1 VSKIFGWVVKNPL
14 VSFVVGVV
22 AIGTVAL
29 GVVALVSSGDSGSS
43 SSSSTDAPSDSVV
56 DSTLP
61 GDSVAPS
68 DSGSVPV
75 AGEAVVD
82 VVVPAGIKLLGS
94 TSVVDDANW
103 VTTITGGSGSVGGF
117 DLSSVDFSGSLETV
131 DGVTSGSVTVVL
143 SNHPQV
149 VPTWKNDATLVLTY
163 SVAKKAL
170 VGEVTYSLSRGQG
183 KIDLSG
189 ALNDDGSY
197 ELVAKGLVPFAG
209 QTIALSGSYSAPKNG
224 AVDVKAMW
232 RITGSGAAGVIDKN
246 TPTGVTTIEMTER
259 VPGVTGTTTVVL
271 GDTTPVV
278 ANARVLILDE
288 KAWRVRILN
297 ASTKS
302 WAPKVFP
309 VLTVAT
315 KDLTGV
321 IESKNNAVTWDVA
334 TTAVLTSSKLTM
346 NGTFTYSA
354 AKTWNVA
361 ISNGGGQVLGLS
373 QPMSK
378 PSIQGSIVI
387 DNGVIDGKVT
397 VTTNDLKM
405 ISLPEGWDPLTR
417 LTIKFSNASGAIVKQ
432 TNVAAVISRKN
443 SRILLDGDVQGEG
456 AYALTVAGVL
466 RMGATPIPLVG
477 RYESVGYV
485 KNGVAR
491 TVPYYKFSG
500 SISDA
505 EGGKVPLSS
514 GFGLGGGSIGS
525 DSESSIQ
532 TAGVRTLQQTSG
544 IRQPMAAS
552 SAMGGTVDMAFDD
565 FSTFKKYADI
575 QYSDEDNWTATLT
588 VQVGD
593 TWDVPGFPG
602 LSISA
607 ESMTGTVQST
617 DGDLTWNVS
626 INNTTWSNSTTG
638 VDINAQ
644 FTLGD
649 TCPLEDNCSDA
660 EGIYLG
666 MLNGTM
672 DLPDG
677 LPSLAINGALNTD
690 GSWGRIEG
698 VAPDADFENFSI
710 TTPTLTVWKGERE
723 DSFDPNM
730 EMPDLSAAND
740 GLNFEFCG
748 DFEIHIPGIPT
759 TGTGGCVEWTPD
771 GFVIS
776 QVAVG
781 GSVDGGSSDG
791 GVELDSSQL
800 TGWAWTNLTSLPSVN
815 LYDTVLQLKP
825 ELNSLTAS
833 FTLPGYL
840 MDKVGLDDS
849 LSNVKATGWFDDSDF
864 SLDAEL
870 DVNMSNGGFSLN
882 TITFHIGKEGNSFS
896 LSIGAEALVK
906 VSGNKFPMGVYIGFS
921 AGGGTSEFV
930 IEMDVSGTQSAMPTG
945 GFDAASLVPTG
956 SFEPDD
962 TSAIDGSFD
971 NRQGKGN
978 IPHGDFEDAT
988 DSENMLPNP
997 DFESG
1002 TGTSILTNGDFE
1014 DGNSGNFLSNG
1025 DIEDLDFT
1033 YNGDFE
1039 EGSATGWAT
1048 SSGYTTTV
1056 LSNET
1061 APTED
1066 EGITAVTVKN
1076 TRTTGGPYLNTGLY
1090 QSISWAPQGGAS
1102 YVLSAWVKS
1111 PDTTTGRISLGV
1123 QQTGTGSGCLTQPT
1137 LAQYQIFNVTT
1148 DWQQVSFS
1156 VTGSLCRSSFNII
1169 LDPLDANDSVE
1180 IDAVTFT
1187 ASIAGNGTTPN
1198 LLPPGNME
1206 DLDVLLNGDFE
1217 TGSASSWTT
1226 SSGFTTTVLPNEAST
1241 AEPLGTT
1248 AVKVYN
1254 TKTSGGPYNDVGL
1267 YQNLSWAPI
1276 AGANYTLSAWVKSP
1290 DTTTGRIGL
1299 WIDQK
1304 GTASG
1309 CPSQTTVSQYQVFNV
1324 TTSWTQVSYTVTGSS
1339 CKTSFTVTL
1348 DPLDYGD
1355 TVEIDTVT
1363 FSPGTTSTVTSINAL
1378 PNVLKPTTLSGVA
1391 SGSPNVRVSPSTA
1404 HSGNGVLSATG
1415 SSTNWDMY
1423 WSTDESP
1430 TQFTTYTFSGWVKCS
1445 TCSSVAGNVYMDTA
1459 GGTTDSVSQ
1468 AITINQTWQQ
1478 FSVSLYMANSGHTDT
1493 RPGFKDIATTN
1504 TEILFDDM
1512 SLTVNSLSTVPN
1524 VDKPTVLS
1532 GVPAPTVSFDP
1543 NAAHSG
1549 SGVLRA
1555 MGTSTNWDMYWST
1568 LESPAQYS
1576 TYTFVGWAKCR
1587 SCSTMA
1593 GNIYLDS
1600 TGGTTDS
1607 AQAPITLTQT
1617 WQKFSVS
1624 LYMAHSGHTDIRPGF
1639 KDIATTYS
1647 EVLFDDM
1654 SVQLVPWAP
1663 NPATSNALVEY
1674 VPTDGTNVHDGLGSL
1689 IYEARANSTSVYFDT
1704 AAPTQ
1709 YATYTGSIW
1718 VKAPVNTNAT
1728 LKITAKGGT
1737 EEVASVNF
1745 TATTSWQQ
1753 ISKNLTVNN
1762 ASHTAL
1768 RIEVLITSNATTSA
1782 PQTIYLD
1789 DGSIVGAPVEIFPDS
1804 DSTWSGVGYTNFESA
1819 PPISNSAGVSYVSD
1833 YGNTGKS
1840 LRTDGNADYWY
1851 FNSDSWG
1858 AVKGDFD
1865 ASVDV
1870 YMPNNNS
1877 TREIANVGFWITGTG
1892 TSAIGYGYRL
1902 DTGGSNGFITFNGNN
1917 RAWVSGNSN
1926 GSNVPRGVWMRVRLT
1941 AVGDDVTGSI
1951 TRLDTGAVLGTQTL
1965 TMPAGNRSGVF
1976 GQALDAY
1983 GSGTTTYGQ
1992 RWDNFQL
1999 YSGSTA
2005 MHLYEDSSKAHGGS
2019 GYMQLR
2025 ATSGSAYASRD
2036 TTAAPSQGNTYVGSA
2051 WVKSAGSNISG
2062 KLTVSVNGT
2071 SDTATTSFTANGTWQ
2086 MVTVNLPVNGSAGTS
2101 MEMQIEN
2108 ATAGQSLWVDDAAI
2122 QLVGLTQPTPW
2133 GIVPGSG
2140 GTVATAAYADSTIA
2154 HGGDNYLQ
2162 FSASGSAGSISYPST
2177 FTPVVGD
2184 NYTASVWVKSANGSN
2199 MSGQLGISLEG
2210 GTTEQ
2215 RWVSF
2220 TANGTWQQVWVT
2232 IPVTKTNNTTIKTLV
2247 KSSTLGAS
2255 MLIDDADTRQ
2265 MTPWLIVEPSGT
2277 TSAQLLIEDRSSAA
2291 DGSGFERLITTGT
2304 NAGVYTSQ
2312 PTTVQAG
2319 ATWTM
2324 KANVRSANGGD
2335 VNGRLLL
2342 TASGGSSSSSETV
2355 TQNFTA
2361 NGDWQ
2366 VVELTFTATNAN
2378 TTIRSEVDL
2387 SSGGTLDI
2395 DAITLTQDTV
2405 VQSDPWTAVIGSGGT
2420 VSQVVKVDSS
2430 RAHDSDG
2437 VLQFSTTGSAESGMQ
2452 HSINTTPA
2460 VGSIYSGTVWVRSST
2475 GTPISGRFV
2484 LSTVGGTLESAS
2496 TSFTATS
2503 DWQMVSLQ
2511 LPIANNGH
2519 TQLVTQVL
2527 LTTAG
2532 VTLDVDDV
2540 VVQEYDWAVFGVTA
2554 SQTQVNDAD
2563 EAQSGSGYLRISK
2576 TSNDD
2581 GGVQIDTAG
2590 NLSAGTSQTMTMY
2603 VRSTTGANVAGHMT
2617 LSGVGGSVQDS
2628 ASTTFTA
2635 STNWTKVSVT
2645 VAISNPDQTAL
2656 RSMVFVDSM
2665 NAGLEIDSVNV
2676 AEEPLGQP
2684 DGVTTPLLHPETGYV
2699 YLWDDA
2705 FGIPGAHLWSM
2716 TAQVAIIN
2724 GRPALGL
2731 GATVYFDPTKASG
2744 VMTGTDWVK
2753 GDLVANISTVEPC
2766 FQFGFD
2772 ATDTNARVAIDGGVL
2787 STSLFQLS
2795 FAPRGCTV
2803 GDYVIAPGSV
2813 FAFDATLG
2821 DASLHF
2827 DLETGRDDNGLPTF
2841 YTDMR
2846 VQNLKLAGTTYNDM
2860 ELIIDISAAGSEVSF
2875 NGDFTLPMGSM
2886 VGNFE
2891 LTVNSDLLHMA
2902 GSVTLSDW
2910 SMVGG
2915 SFDVNSFNY
2924 NMSMDIPFGS
2934 GSCANFSAGTSGNM
2948 SMGSKSYIFDGNM
2961 TFECGELTVFHMHF
2975 DYMKKSVSYDFYL
2988 DYNSSNHVLSG
2999 GLAFKFERSTSWKY
3013 LSHRYRRHP
3022 KFEIKLDFSMDFDNP
3037 GNGKLSFYGFISVS
3051 GGEGSLSC
3059 TLNANGDD
3067 SCSLYVKIKVLGT
3080 HVYRGSW

>member
-1 VSKIFGWVVKNPL
+1 MSKFFGWVVKNPL
-14 VSFVVGVV
+14 VSVVVGAV
-22 AIGTVAL
+22 AVGTVTL
-29 GVVALVSSGDSGSS
+29 GVVALVSSGDSGT
-43 SSSSTDAPSDSVV
+43 SSSSTEAPSDSVV

-61 GDSVAPS
+61 GDSVAPT
-68 DSGSVPV
+68 DSASVPV
-75 AGEAVVD
+75 TGEAVVD
-82 VVVPAGIKLLGS
+82 IATPAGIKLMGS
-94 TSVVDDANW
+94 TSVTDDANW
-103 VTTITGGSGSVGGF
+103 TTTIIGGSGSIGGF
-117 DLSSVDFSGSLETV
+117 DLLSDDFSGS
-131 DGVTSGSVTVVL
+131 VTSANGVITGKVTIAL
-143 SNHPQV
+143 SEHPKV
-149 VPTWKNDATLVLTY
+149 VPTWTNAASLVLTY
-163 SVAKKAL
+163 SDAKKAL
-170 VGEVTYSLSRGQG
+170 VGEVQYSLSRGQG
-183 KIDLSG
+183 KISMTG
-189 ALNDDGSY
+189 ALNEDGSY
-197 ELVAKGLVPFAG
+197 ELTANGSVPFAG
-209 QTIALSGSYSAPKNG
+209 QTIALTGSYVAPKNG
-224 AVDVKAMW
+224 ATDVKSIWHIA
-232 RITGSGAAGVIDKN
+232 GSGAAGVIDKN
-246 TPTGVTTIEMTER
+246 TPTGITTIDMTDR

-271 GDTTPVV
+271 GDTTPVI

-297 ASTKS
+297 SSTNK

-321 IESKNNAVTWDVA
+321 IASKNNVVTWDVA
-334 TTAVLTSSKLTM
+334 TTAVLTSAKLTM
-346 NGTFTYSA
+346 DGTFTYSA

-378 PSIQGSIVI
+378 PSIQGSITI
-387 DNGVIDGKVT
+387 DNGRIDGKVT

-417 LTIKFSNASGAIVKQ
+417 LTIKFSNSTGAIVKQ

-443 SRILLDGDVQGEG
+443 SRILLDGDIQGDG
-456 AYALTVAGVL
+456 AFGLTVAGVL
-466 RMGATPIPLVG
+466 RMGKTPLPLIG
-477 RYESVGYV
+477 RYESAGYV

-491 TVPYYKFSG
+491 TVPYYKFSA
-500 SISDA
+500 SIKDA
-505 EGGKVPLSS
+505 EGGKVPLSA
-514 GFGLGGGSIGS
+514 GLGLGGGSIGM
-525 DSESSIQ
+525 DSEATVQ
-532 TAGVRTLQQTSG
+532 TAGVRTVQQTSG
-544 IRQPMAAS
+544 SRQPMAAT
-552 SAMGGTVDMAFDD
+552 GGLGGPVDMAFDD

-575 QYSDEDNWTATLT
+575 KYTDEDNWVATLT
-588 VQVGD
+588 VQVGE
-593 TWDVPGFPG
+593 TWEVPGFPG

-607 ESMTGTVQST
+607 ESMSGTIEST

-626 INNTTWSNSTTG
+626 INNTTWHNSTTG

-649 TCPLEDNCSDA
+649 TCPLEENCSDA
-660 EGIYLG
+660 EGVYLG

-690 GSWGRIEG
+690 GSWGRIQG

-710 TTPTLTVWKGERE
+710 TSPTLTVWKGERE

-748 DFEIHIPGIPT
+748 DFTIHIPGIPT

-781 GSVDGGSSDG
+781 GGVDGGSSSG

-825 ELNSLTAS
+825 ELNSLTAN
-833 FTLPGYL
+833 FKLPGYL

-870 DVNMSNGGFSLN
+870 EVNMSNGGFSLN
-882 TITFHIGKEGNSFS
+882 TITFHIGKEGNAFS

-921 AGGGTSEFV
+921 AGGGTTEFV
-930 IEMDVSGTQSAMPTG
+930 IEMDVSGTQSALATG
-945 GFDAASLVPTG
+945 AFDAASLVPTG

-978 IPHGDFEDAT
+978 IPHGDFEDASA
-988 DSENMLPNP
+988 SENLLPNP

-1033 YNGDFE
+1033 NNGDFE
-1039 EGSATGWAT
+1039 EGNTTGWGT
-1048 SSGYTTTV
+1048 YGGYTTTV

-1066 EGITAVTVKN
+1066 EGMTAVKVKN
-1076 TRTTGGPYLNTGLY
+1076 NNTSGGPYLNSGLY
-1090 QSISWAPQGGAS
+1090 QDIAWSPQGGAT
-1102 YVLSAWVKS
+1102 YTLSAWVKS
-1111 PDTTTGRISLGV
+1111 PDTTTGRIGLWV
-1123 QQTGTGSGCLTQPT
+1123 QQVGTGSGCSTQPT
-1137 LAQYQIFNVTT
+1137 LAQNQVFNVTT

-1156 VTGSLCRSSFNII
+1156 VTGALCRNSFRII
-1169 LDPLDANDSVE
+1169 LDPLDANDTVE

-1187 ASIAGNGTTPN
+1187 ASIAGNGVTSN
-1198 LLPPGNME
+1198 LLPPGNVE
-1206 DLDVLLNGDFE
+1206 DLDVLVNGDFE
-1217 TGSASSWTT
+1217 TGNANSWAT
-1226 SSGFTTTVLPNEAST
+1226 SSGFTTTVLANEAST

-1254 TKTSGGPYNDVGL
+1254 TKTSGGPYNNVGL
-1267 YQNLSWAPI
+1267 YQNLTWAPVS
-1276 AGANYTLSAWVKSP
+1276 GATYTLSAWVKSP

-1309 CPSQTTVSQYQVFNV
+1309 CSSQTTVSQYQVFNV
-1324 TTSWTQVSYTVTGSS
+1324 TTSWTQVSYTVTGTS

-1355 TVEIDTVT
+1355 TVEIDSVSFT
-1363 FSPGTTSTVTSINAL
+1363 PGTTSAVTSINAL

-1430 TQFTTYTFSGWVKCS
+1430 TQFTTYTFSAWVKCS
-1445 TCSSVAGNVYMDTA
+1445 TCSSVAGNVFMDTA
-1459 GGTTDSVSQ
+1459 GGTTDSVNQ
-1468 AITINQTWQQ
+1468 AITINQTWQK

-1493 RPGFKDIATTN
+1493 RPGFKDIATAN

-1512 SLTVNSLSTVPN
+1512 TLTVNSLSTVPN

-1600 TGGTTDS
+1600 TGGTTDW

-1617 WQKFSVS
+1617 WQKFSVT
-1624 LYMAHSGHTDIRPGF
+1624 LYMANSGHTDIRPGF

-1654 SVQLVPWAP
+1654 SVQMVPWKP
-1663 NPATSNALVEY
+1663 LPATSNVLAEY

-1689 IYEARANSTSVYFDT
+1689 IYEARSSGSSVYFDT
-1704 AAPTQ
+1704 AAPTR

-1737 EEVASVNF
+1737 EEVATQTF

-1762 ASHTAL
+1762 ASHTSL

-1789 DGSIVGAPVEIFPDS
+1789 DGSIVGAPVEIFPAADS
-1804 DSTWSGVGYTNFESA
+1804 AWSGVGYTNFESP
-1819 PPISNSAGVSYVSD
+1819 PPINNSAGVIYATD

-1851 FNSDSWG
+1851 FNTDSWG
-1858 AVKGDFD
+1858 NVNGDFD
-1865 ASVDV
+1865 ESVDV
-1870 YMPNNNS
+1870 YVPSANT
-1877 TREIANVGFWITGTG
+1877 TREIANVAFWVTGSG
-1892 TSAIGYGYRL
+1892 SSAVGYAYRL
-1902 DTGGSNGFITFNGNN
+1902 DTNGSNGFITFNGGN
-1917 RAWVSGNSN
+1917 RYWVTGNSN

-1941 AVGDDVTGSI
+1941 ATGDDVTGSI
-1951 TRLDTGAVLGTQTL
+1951 TRLDTGAVLANQTL
-1965 TMPAGNRSGVF
+1965 TMPAGNRSGFF
-1976 GQALDAY
+1976 GQSTDA
-1983 GSGTTTYGQ
+1983 SGNNTSTSGQ

-2025 ATSGSAYASRD
+2025 TTTGSAYASRD
-2036 TTAAPSQGNTYVGSA
+2036 TTAVPSQGNTYVGTA

-2071 SDTATTSFTANGTWQ
+2071 TDTATTSFTANGSWQ
-2086 MVTVNLPVNGSAGTS
+2086 KVTVNLPVNGSGGTS
-2101 MEMQIEN
+2101 MKMQVEN
-2108 ATAGQSLWVDDAAI
+2108 ATAGQSLWVDDASI

-2140 GTVATAAYADSTIA
+2140 GKVTTAAYADSTIA

-2162 FSASGSAGSISYPST
+2162 FSATGSAGSISYPST

-2184 NYTASVWVKSANGSN
+2184 NYSASVWVKSATGSN

-2247 KSSTLGAS
+2247 KSSTLGAN

-2265 MTPWLIVEPSGT
+2265 MKPWLIVEPSGT
-2277 TSAQLLIEDRSSAA
+2277 TSAQLLIDDRNSAA
-2291 DGSGFERLITTGT
+2291 DGSGYERLVTTGT
-2304 NAGVYTSQ
+2304 NAGVYATQ
-2312 PTTVQAG
+2312 TTTVQTG
-2319 ATWTM
+2319 VTWTL
-2324 KANVRSANGGD
+2324 KASVRSTTGAN

-2361 NGDWQ
+2361 NADWQ
-2366 VVELTFTATNAN
+2366 VVELNFKATKAN
-2378 TTIRSEVDL
+2378 TTIRPEVDL
-2387 SSGGTLDI
+2387 SSGGKLDI

-2405 VQSDPWTAVIGSGGT
+2405 VQSDPWTTVVGSGGAVT
-2420 VSQVVKVDSS
+2420 QVVKVDST
-2430 RAHDSDG
+2430 RAHDSYG
-2437 VLQFSTTGSAESGMQ
+2437 VLQFSKTGSAESGIQ
-2452 HSINTTPA
+2452 HSIKTTPA
-2460 VGSIYSGTVWVRSST
+2460 VGANYSGTVWVRSST
-2475 GTPISGRFV
+2475 GTAISGRFV

-2496 TSFTATS
+2496 TNFTATS
-2503 DWQMVSLQ
+2503 DWQMVSLR
-2511 LPIANNGH
+2511 LPIANSGH
-2519 TQLVTQVL
+2519 TQLTTQVL
-2527 LTTAG
+2527 VTTAG
-2532 VTLDVDDV
+2532 TTLDVDDV
-2540 VVQEYDWAVFGVTA
+2540 IVQNYDWAVFGATA
-2554 SQTQVNDAD
+2554 SQTQMNNAD
-2563 EAQSGSGYLRISK
+2563 QAQSGSGYLKISK
-2576 TSNDD
+2576 TSNVD
-2581 GGVQIDTAG
+2581 GGVQIDTPG
-2590 NLSAGTSQTMTMY
+2590 NLSTNTSQTMTMY
-2603 VRSTTGANVAGHMT
+2603 VRSTTGSNVAGHMT
-2617 LSGVGGSVQDS
+2617 LSGVGGSAQNT
-2628 ASTTFTA
+2628 ASTSFTA
-2635 STNWTKVSVT
+2635 STDWKQVSVT
-2645 VAISNPDQTAL
+2645 VGISNAGQTAL
-2656 RSMVFVDSM
+2656 RSKVFVDAV

-2676 AEEPLGQP
+2676 AQEPLGQP
-2684 DGVTTPLLHPETGYV
+2684 DGVTTPLPHPNSGYV

-2744 VMTGTDWVK
+2744 VMTGTDWLK
-2753 GDLVANISTVEPC
+2753 GDLVANISTAEPC

-2772 ATDTNARVAIDGGVL
+2772 ATGTNARVAVDGGVF
-2787 STSLFQLS
+2787 STSRFQLS

-2803 GDYVIAPGSV
+2803 GDYVIAPGSIL
-2813 FAFDATLG
+2813 AFDATLG

-2827 DLETGRDDNGLPTF
+2827 DLETGRDDNGIPTF

-2886 VGNFE
+2886 VGDFE
-2891 LTVNSDLLHMA
+2891 LTVNSNLLHMA

-2910 SMVGG
+2910 KMVGG
-2915 SFDVNSFNY
+2915 SFDIKSFNY

-2934 GSCANFSAGTSGNM
+2934 GSCATFSAGISGNM

-2961 TFECGELTVFHMHF
+2961 TLDCGRLTVLHIRFE
-2975 DYMKKSVSYDFYL
+2975 YMKKSVTYNFYL

-2999 GLAFKFERSTSWKY
+2999 GLAFKFERSTSWKF

-3051 GGEGSLSC
+3051 GGEGSLGC

-3080 HVYRGSW
+3080 HVYRGTW

>member
-1 VSKIFGWVVKNPL
+1 VSKIFGWVIKNPL
-14 VSFVVGVV
+14 VAAAVGVV
-22 AIGTVAL
+22 ALGSVVF
-29 GVVALVSSGDSGSS
+29 GVVALVGSGDSGSV
-43 SSSSTDAPSDSVV
+43 SSSSTDAPADSVV
-56 DSTLP
+56 DTSVPT
-61 GDSVAPS
+61 DSVAPTE
-68 DSGSVPV
+68 SGSVPV

-82 VVVPAGIKLLGS
+82 VVVPAGIKLTGS

-117 DLSSVDFSGSLETV
+117 DLSSNDFSGSLETV

-143 SNHPQV
+143 SNHPEV

-170 VGEVTYSLSRGQG
+170 VGEVKYSLSRGQG

-197 ELVAKGLVPFAG
+197 KLSAKGSVPFAG
-209 QTIALSGSYSAPKNG
+209 KTIALSGSYSAPKND
-224 AVDVKAMW
+224 AVDVKATW
-232 RITGSGAAGVIDKN
+232 RITGSGAAGVIDK
-246 TPTGVTTIEMTER
+246 TTATGVTTIDMTER

-297 ASTKS
+297 ASTKT

-321 IESKNNAVTWDVA
+321 IASKNNVVTWDLA

-378 PSIQGSIVI
+378 PSIQGSITI
-387 DNGVIDGKVT
+387 DNGAIDGKVT
-397 VTTNDLKM
+397 VTTNDVKM

-417 LTIKFSNASGAIVKQ
+417 LTIKFSNATGAIVKQ

-500 SISDA
+500 SIKDA
-505 EGGKVPLSS
+505 AGGKVPLST
-514 GFGLGGGSIGS
+514 GFALGGGSIGMN
-525 DSESSIQ
+525 SEATVQ
-532 TAGVRTLQQTSG
+532 TAGVRTVQQTSG
-544 IRQPMAAS
+544 SRQ
-552 SAMGGTVDMAFDD
+552 AMEATGGLGGTVDMAFEAY
-565 FSTFKKYADI
+565 STFKKYADI
-575 QYSDEDNWTATLT
+575 KYSDEDNWTATLT
-588 VQVGD
+588 VQVDD
-593 TWDVPGFPG
+593 TWEVPGFSG

-626 INNTTWSNSTTG
+626 IDNTTWRNSTTG

-666 MLNGTM
+666 MLDGTM

-698 VAPDADFENFSI
+698 VAPDADFDNFSI
-710 TTPTLTVWKGERE
+710 TAPTLTVWKGERE
-723 DSFDPNM
+723 DSFDENM

-740 GLNFEFCG
+740 GLNFQFCG
-748 DFEIHIPGIPT
+748 GFEISIPGIPT
-759 TGTGGCVEWTPD
+759 TGTNGCVEWTPD
-771 GFVIS
+771 GIVIA

-781 GSVDGGSSDG
+781 GSVDGGTSSG

-825 ELNSLTAS
+825 ELNSLTAN
-833 FTLPGYL
+833 FKLPGYL

-849 LSNVKATGWFDDSDF
+849 LSNIKATGWFDDTDF
-864 SLDAEL
+864 SLDGEL
-870 DVNMSNGGFSLN
+870 EVNMSNGGFSLN
-882 TITFHIGKEGNSFS
+882 TITFHIGKQGNAFS
-896 LSIGAEALVK
+896 LGIGAEALVK

-930 IEMDVSGTQSAMPTG
+930 IQMDVSGTQSAMPTG

-971 NRQGKGN
+971 SRQGKGS
-978 IPHGDFEDAT
+978 IPHGDFEDAS
-988 DSENMLPNP
+988 DSENLLPNP
-997 DFESG
+997 DFETG
-1002 TGTSILTNGDFE
+1002 TGASILPNGDFE

-1039 EGSATGWAT
+1039 EGNTSGWAT
-1048 SSGYTTTV
+1048 NSGYTTTV
-1056 LSNET
+1056 LSDET
-1061 APTED
+1061 APTEN
-1066 EGITAVTVKN
+1066 EGTTAVKVKN
-1076 TRTTGGPYLNTGLY
+1076 NNTSGGPYLNTGLY
-1090 QSISWAPQGGAS
+1090 QDIAWPPQGGAT
-1102 YVLSAWVKS
+1102 YTLSAWVKS
-1111 PDTTTGRISLGV
+1111 PDTTTGRIGLWV
-1123 QQTGTGSGCLTQPT
+1123 QQTGTGSGCSSQPT

-1156 VTGSLCRSSFNII
+1156 VNGALCRNGFRII
-1169 LDPLDANDSVE
+1169 LDPLDAGDTVE

-1187 ASIAGNGTTPN
+1187 PSIGGNGTTSN

-1217 TGSASSWTT
+1217 TGSASSWAT
-1226 SSGFTTTVLPNEAST
+1226 SSGFTTTVLANERST
-1241 AEPLGTT
+1241 AEPMGTT
-1248 AVKVYN
+1248 AVRVNN
-1254 TKTSGGPYNDVGL
+1254 TKTSGGPYNNVGL
-1267 YQNLSWAPI
+1267 YQNVSWAPV
-1276 AGANYTLSAWVKSP
+1276 ANATYTLSAWVKSP
-1290 DTTTGRIGL
+1290 DSTTGRIGL

-1309 CPSQTTVSQYQVFNV
+1309 CSSQTTVSQSQIFNV

-1355 TVEIDTVT
+1355 SVMIDSVSFT
-1363 FSPGTTSTVTSINAL
+1363 PGTSSSVSAIAAL
-1378 PNVLKPTTLSGVA
+1378 PNVLKPTVLSGVA
-1391 SGSPNVRVSPSTA
+1391 SGSPSVRVEPSIA
-1404 HSGNGVLSATG
+1404 RGGNGVLSATG

-1430 TQFTTYTFSGWVKCS
+1430 TQFTTYTFSGWVRCRS
-1445 TCSSVAGNVYMDTA
+1445 CLSMAGNMYMDTV
-1459 GGTTDSVSQ
+1459 GGTLDSVTR
-1468 AITINQTWQQ
+1468 AITITQTWQQ
-1478 FSVSLYMANSGHTDT
+1478 YSVTLYMANSGHTDT
-1493 RPGFKDIATTN
+1493 RPGFKDMAATN

-1512 SLTVNSLSTVPN
+1512 TLTVNSLSTVPN
-1524 VDKPTVLS
+1524 VDKPTALS

-1543 NAAHSG
+1543 DAAHSG
-1549 SGVLRA
+1549 QGVLRA

-1576 TYTFVGWAKCR
+1576 TFTFEAWAKCR
-1587 SCSTMA
+1587 SCGTMS

-1600 TGGTTDS
+1600 TGGTADT

-1617 WQKFSVS
+1617 WQKFSIS
-1624 LYMAHSGHTDIRPGF
+1624 LYISRSGHTDIRPGF
-1639 KDIATTYS
+1639 KDMATSYS

-1654 SVQLVPWAP
+1654 SIQSVPWSP
-1663 NPATSNALVEY
+1663 SPSTSNQLVEY
-1674 VPTDGTNVHDGLGSL
+1674 VPTDGTNVRDGLGSL
-1689 IYEARANSTSVYFDT
+1689 IYEARANGTSVYYDT
-1704 AAPTQ
+1704 APPTR

-1737 EEVASVNF
+1737 EEVATQTF
-1745 TATTSWQQ
+1745 TATTTWQQ

-1762 ASHTAL
+1762 ASHTSL

-1782 PQTIYLD
+1782 TQTIYID
-1789 DGSIVGAPVEIFPDS
+1789 DASIIGAPVEIFPDAA
-1804 DSTWSGVGYTNFESA
+1804 STWSGVGYTNFESA
-1819 PPISNSAGVSYVSD
+1819 PPISNSAGVSYVTD
-1833 YGNTGKS
+1833 FGNTGKS
-1840 LRTDGNADYWY
+1840 LRTDGNGDYWY

-1858 AVKGDFD
+1858 TVNGDFD
-1865 ASVDV
+1865 TSVDV
-1870 YMPNNNS
+1870 YIPSNNS
-1877 TREIANVGFWITGTG
+1877 SREIANVGFWITGTG
-1892 TSAIGYGYRL
+1892 NSAIGYGYRL
-1902 DTGGSNGFITFNGNN
+1902 DTGGSNGFITFNGGN

-1965 TMPAGNRSGVF
+1965 TMPAGNRSGAF
-1976 GQALDAY
+1976 GQGYDSQ
-1983 GSGTTTYGQ
+1983 GNGTTTYGQ

-2005 MHLYEDSSKAHGGS
+2005 VHLYEDSSKAHGGS
-2019 GYMQLR
+2019 GYMQIR
-2025 ATSGSAYASRD
+2025 TSSGSGYASRD
-2036 TTAAPSQGNTYVGSA
+2036 TVAVPSQGNTYVGSA

-2086 MVTVNLPVNGSAGTS
+2086 KVTVNLPVNGSSGTS
-2101 MEMQIEN
+2101 MKMQIEN

-2162 FSASGSAGSISYPST
+2162 FSASGSAGSIYYPST

-2184 NYTASVWVKSANGSN
+2184 NYTASLWVKSATGSN

-2215 RWVSF
+2215 KWVSF

-2232 IPVTKTNNTTIKTLV
+2232 ISVTKTNNTTIKTLV

-2265 MTPWLIVEPSGT
+2265 MKPWFIVEPSGT
-2277 TSAQLLIEDRSSAA
+2277 TSAQLLIDDRSLAA
-2291 DGSGFERLITTGT
+2291 DGSGFERLVTTGT
-2304 NAGVYTSQ
+2304 NAGVYATQ
-2312 PTTVQAG
+2312 ATTVQVG

-2324 KANVRSANGGD
+2324 KASVRSTNGGD

-2366 VVELTFTATNAN
+2366 VVELTYTATKAN
-2378 TTIRSEVDL
+2378 TAIRSEVDL
-2387 SSGGTLDI
+2387 SSGGKLDI
-2395 DAITLTQDTV
+2395 DAITLVQDTV
-2405 VQSDPWTAVIGSGGT
+2405 VQSDPWTTVVGSGGAVT
-2420 VSQVVKVDSS
+2420 QVVKVDSS

-2437 VLQFSTTGSAESGMQ
+2437 VLQFSKTGSTESGMQ
-2452 HSINTTPA
+2452 HAIKTTPA
-2460 VGSIYSGTVWVRSST
+2460 VGSNYSGTVWVRSST

-2484 LSTVGGTLESAS
+2484 LSTVGGTLESTS

-2503 DWQMVSLQ
+2503 DWQMVSLR
-2511 LPIANNGH
+2511 LPIANSGH
-2519 TQLVTQVL
+2519 TQMLVQVL
-2527 LTTAG
+2527 LSTSD

-2540 VVQEYDWAVFGVTA
+2540 IVQEYDWTVFGATA

-2563 EAQSGSGYLRISK
+2563 KAQSGSGFLRITK
-2576 TSNDD
+2576 TNEDD
-2581 GGVQIDTAG
+2581 GGVQIDTPG
-2590 NLSAGTSQTMTMY
+2590 NLSTDTSQTMSMY

-2617 LSGVGGSVQDS
+2617 LSGVGGTEQDI
-2628 ASTTFTA
+2628 A
-2635 STNWTKVSVT
+2635 STNFTATTDWKKVSVT
-2645 VAISNPDQTAL
+2645 VAISNTGQTAL
-2656 RSMVFVDSM
+2656 RSKVFVDAV

-2676 AEEPLGQP
+2676 AQEPLGQP
-2684 DGVTTPLLHPETGYV
+2684 DGVTTPLPHPETGYV

-2744 VMTGTDWVK
+2744 VMTGTDWLK

-2772 ATDTNARVAIDGGVL
+2772 ATGTDARVAIDGGVF
-2787 STSLFQLS
+2787 STSRFQLS

-2803 GDYVIAPGSV
+2803 GDYVIAPGSM
-2813 FAFDATLG
+2813 FSFDSTLG
-2821 DASLHF
+2821 DAQLHF

-2841 YTDMR
+2841 YTNMR

-2860 ELIIDISAAGSEVSF
+2860 ELTIDISAAGSDVSF
-2875 NGDFTLPMGSM
+2875 YGDFSLPMGSM
-2886 VGNFE
+2886 VGDFE
-2891 LTVNSDLLHMA
+2891 LSVNSDLLRMA

-2910 SMVGG
+2910 KMVGG
-2915 SFDVNSFNY
+2915 TFDINSFNFY
-2924 NMSMDIPFGS
+2924 MSIDIPFSS

-2948 SMGSKSYIFDGNM
+2948 AMGKKAYIFDGNM
-2961 TFECGELTVFHMHF
+2961 TLECGRLTVFHIEF
-2975 DYMKKSVSYDFYL
+2975 EYIKKSVTYTFNL
-2988 DYNSSNHVLSG
+2988 DYNSSNRVLSG
-2999 GLAFKFERSTSWKY
+2999 GLEFKFERRTSWKF

-3022 KFEIKLDFSMDFDNP
+3022 KFEIELDFSMDFDNP
-3037 GNGKLSFYGFISVS
+3037 GNGKLSFYGAISVS
-3051 GGEGSLSC
+3051 GGEGSVGC

-3080 HVYRGSW
+3080 HVYRSTW